1 MLKIE
6 HLNLSFGGLKATND
20 ICMHVKPN
28 QITALIGPN
37 GAGKT
42 TLFNQITGVY
52 KPDSGQI
59 WFNGV
64 RIDEK
69 KPYQINGAG
78 ISRTYQVINLFR
90 KMSVLENV
98 QVGMHTRLKS
108 NYWKN
113 LIHTKSMR
121 IEETASLERAYELLD
136 FVGLTEHAK
145 DQAGSLSY
153 GSHDGNTYWLSEL
166 DHDTAKFLRK
176 HFSFCVPVPVLDRHS
191 TFGVGDRLG
200 LAGEG
205 HLRVF
210 KEYQMMPVL
219 AQQSVR
225 EMALTHRTMD
235 DVIDSATFSVFREG
249 YRGGFGAD
257 GDHLKH
263 LEEVRE
269 AIAHGYTMITLDC
282 SDHIDNEAAIL
293 TDEEISARCEV
304 DPELRERYLTHSFA
318 VLIRF

>member
-64 RIDEK
+64 RIDGK
-69 KPYQINGAG
+69 KPYQINDAG

-121 IEETASLERAYELLD
+121 IEEAASLERAYELLD

-153 GSHDGNTYWLSEL
+153 GKQRLLEIIRGMANDPKLILL
-166 DHDTAKFLRK
+166 DEPA
-176 HFSFCVPVPVLDRHS
+176 
-191 TFGVGDRLG
+191 
-200 LAGEG
+200 AGMNSAE
-205 HLRVF
+205 
-210 KEYQMMPVL
+210 KEDL
-219 AQQSVR
+219 
-225 EMALTHRTMD
+225 
-235 DVIDSATFSVFREG
+235 
-249 YRGGFGAD
+249 
-257 GDHLKH
+257 
-263 LEEVRE
+263 
-269 AIAHGYTMITLDC
+269 
-282 SDHIDNEAAIL
+282 N
-293 TDEEISARCEV
+293 
-304 DPELRERYLTHSFA
+304 
-318 VLIRF
+318 VLIRRIIDRGITVLVVEHDMKLVMDVADEIYVIESGTNLANGTPKEIQSHPEVIRAYLGGDD

>member
-64 RIDEK
+64 RIDGK
-69 KPYQINGAG
+69 KPYQINDAG

-90 KMSVLENV
+90 KMSVLKNV

-121 IEETASLERAYELLD
+121 IEEAASLERAYELLD

-153 GSHDGNTYWLSEL
+153 GKQRLLEIIRGMANDPKLILL
-166 DHDTAKFLRK
+166 DEPA
-176 HFSFCVPVPVLDRHS
+176 
-191 TFGVGDRLG
+191 
-200 LAGEG
+200 AGMNSAE
-205 HLRVF
+205 
-210 KEYQMMPVL
+210 KEDL
-219 AQQSVR
+219 
-225 EMALTHRTMD
+225 
-235 DVIDSATFSVFREG
+235 
-249 YRGGFGAD
+249 
-257 GDHLKH
+257 
-263 LEEVRE
+263 
-269 AIAHGYTMITLDC
+269 
-282 SDHIDNEAAIL
+282 N
-293 TDEEISARCEV
+293 
-304 DPELRERYLTHSFA
+304 
-318 VLIRF
+318 VLIRRIIDRGITVLVVEHDMKLVMDVADEIYVIESGTNLANGTPKEIQSHPEVIRAYLGGDD